1 MKDIKYFKLTLNY
14 LKKDKLYLFFFVL
27 VDILYNV
34 VPLLVSIFWAQAV
47 NSITIMDQPQF
58 IINLVL
64 WVLSE
69 IISWGIIQI
78 IHNYIYIKLEN
89 DFIRESSVDLYKK
102 MINLPAL
109 AYEDMGVGEL
119 TNRLTSDTSNIMNLL
134 KQIINLSTRLIT
146 AVVVFIYSFTV
157 SIYVGLEFTALG
169 IVMYLLANVY
179 YPKIK
184 KYQENLSKQGD
195 KIHKNA
201 TEDFSGIR
209 EIKALGIKD
218 EVIDKT
224 SNNLVELTYN
234 QKKIYR
240 VEENYYAINNIVYFI
255 IEFIIFLNI
264 GILIFINQS
273 TLAMFLII
281 QTLIWRFDSV
291 IENLS
296 NFGVNYNKVI
306 VSLKRID
313 EIINNKKYSDE
324 KFGNEEIKDKT
335 IDISFKN
342 VYFKYR
348 KNEDYILKGLTCE
361 LIPNKK
367 IAIVGKSGQGKST
380 IFNLLMRYFDVSKGE
395 ILINGININELTEK
409 SLRSNLSIIRQD
421 PYLFNQSIF
430 DNFKMVKQDTTLKE
444 VREVCKKS
452 YIDDYIMSLP
462 KKYNTIIGEGGVNLS
477 GGQKQRLAIARTLL
491 KNTKV
496 ILFDEATSSLD
507 NESQEYIKKTID
519 DLVKTHTIVIVA
531 HRLSTIMDADI
542 IYLIDDGKVLAKGN
556 HNELILK
563 SKLYKK
569 LYNPEILDDNDI
581 VE

>member
-184 KYQENLSKQGD
+184 KFQENISKQGD

-224 SNNLVELTYN
+224 SNNLVELTNN